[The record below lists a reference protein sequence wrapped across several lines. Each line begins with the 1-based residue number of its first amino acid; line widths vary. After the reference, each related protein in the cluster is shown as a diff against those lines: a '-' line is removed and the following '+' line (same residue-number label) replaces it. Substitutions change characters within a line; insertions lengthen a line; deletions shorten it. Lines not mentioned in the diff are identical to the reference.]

1 MRPHPTRINLRGVLA
16 RVGLGLALASAVGPG
31 LRPVASADRIR
42 VVTSTA
48 ELKAL
53 TQVVGGDRV
62 EVDSLVR
69 GNQNPHDFEVRPS
82 QMVKLR
88 RADLVILNGLDLDSW
103 AEVSIQGA
111 NNPRLIPGGHGR
123 VDASSGIQVLDVP
136 TGKVDRSM
144 GDVHPVGNPHY
155 TLDPG
160 MAPQIT
166 ANIVQGLAR
175 VAPEQR
181 AAFEQGRQAFLA
193 KLEPAMA
200 EWAETMAP
208 FKGTKLV
215 VDHSQWAYFFAR
227 YGLVLAG
234 TVEER
239 PGIPPTPGHLV
250 QLAGHMKAEGVKALL
265 LEPWG
270 DRRLADRLAAETG
283 AKVVV
288 MAPGAGAVKGTDIY
302 LDWVAYNVNA
312 LAQALR

>member
-1 MRPHPTRINLRGVLA
+1 MRRYRDRLPLHAPLLWIVL
-16 RVGLGLALASAVGPG
+16 VLALAWAVGFGVRPG
-31 LRPVASADRIR
+31 AGADRIR

-53 TQVVGGDRV
+53 TQAVAGDRV
-62 EVDSLVR
+62 EVDALVR

-88 RADLVILNGLDLDSW
+88 RAELVVLNGLELDGW
-103 AEVSIQGA
+103 AEISIQGA
-111 NNPRLIPGGHGR
+111 NNPRLIPGGVGR
-123 VDASSGIQVLDVP
+123 VDASVGIPVLEVP
-136 TGKVDRSM
+136 TGKIDRSM
-144 GDVHPVGNPHY
+144 GDVHPAGNPHY

-160 MAPQIT
+160 MAPIIT
-166 ANIVQGLAR
+166 ANIVQGLVR

-181 AAFEQGRQAFLA
+181 AQFEEGRRAFLA

-200 EWAETMAP
+200 EWGRTMAP
-208 FKGTKLV
+208 FQGTKLV

-234 TVEER
+234 TLEER

-250 QLAGHMKAEGVKALL
+250 RLAGLMKAEGVKALI

-270 DRRLADRLAAETG
+270 DRKLADRLASDTG
-283 AKVVV
+283 SKVVA
-288 MAPGAGAVKGTDIY
+288 MAPGAGAVKGTEAY
-302 LDWVAYNVNA
+302 LDWIAYNVNT

>member
-1 MRPHPTRINLRGVLA
+1 MRRLSS
-16 RVGLGLALASAVGPG
+16 GLPLPCALAWLGIGLTLGWAVGPG
-31 LRPVASADRIR
+31 ARPVAGADRIR
-42 VVTSTA
+42 VVTSTT

-53 TQVVGGDRV
+53 TQAVAGDRV

-69 GNQNPHDFEVRPS
+69 GNQNPHDLEVRPS

-88 RADLVILNGLDLDSW
+88 RADLVILNGLDLDGW

-111 NNPRLIPGGHGR
+111 NNPRLIPGGPGR
-123 VDASSGIQVLDVP
+123 IDASADIQVLEVP
-136 TGKVDRSM
+136 TGRVDRSM

-160 MAPQIT
+160 MAPTIT
-166 ANIVQGLAR
+166 ANIVAGLAR

-181 AAFEQGRQAFLA
+181 DAFEQGRQAFLA
-193 KLEPAMA
+193 RLEPAMA
-200 EWAETMAP
+200 AWAQMMAP

-215 VDHSQWAYFFAR
+215 VDHSLWAYFFAR

-250 QLAGHMKAEGVKALL
+250 RLAAHMKAEGVKALI

-270 DRRLADRLAAETG
+270 DRRLADRLGAETG
-283 AKVVV
+283 AKVVPL
-288 MAPGAGAVKGTDIY
+288 APGAGAVRGTDAY
-302 LDWVAYNVNA
+302 LDWVAYNVNT

>member
-1 MRPHPTRINLRGVLA
+1 MRRLLHKLRRHRILA
-16 RVGLGLALASAVGPG
+16 RTVVGLTFGAIFGLGVP
-31 LRPVASADRIR
+31 PVWGADRIH

-53 TQVVGGDRV
+53 TQAVGGDRV
-62 EVDSLVR
+62 EVDALVR

-88 RADLVILNGLDLDSW
+88 RADLVILNGLELDAW

-111 NNPRLIPGGHGR
+111 NNPRLIPGGPGR
-123 VDASSGIQVLDVP
+123 IDASVGIPVLDVP

-155 TLDPG
+155 TVDPG
-160 MAPQIT
+160 MAPIIT
-166 ANIVQGLAR
+166 ANIVQGLTR

-200 EWAETMAP
+200 EWAQTLAP
-208 FKGTKLV
+208 FKGAKVV
-215 VDHSQWAYFFAR
+215 VDHSLWAYFFAR

-234 TVEER
+234 TLEER

-250 QLAGHMKAEGVKALL
+250 RLGTQMKADGVKALI

-270 DRRLADRLAAETG
+270 DRKLADRLAAETG
-283 AKVVV
+283 AKVVL
-288 MAPGAGAVKGTDIY
+288 MAPGAGAVKGTDTY
-302 LDWVAYNVNA
+302 FDWIAYNVNT

>member
-1 MRPHPTRINLRGVLA
+1 MGRRRYRMPVRCTFA
-16 RVGLGLALASAVGPG
+16 WVGLSLGLVWAVSAGARLAAG
-31 LRPVASADRIR
+31 ADRLR

-53 TQVVGGDRV
+53 TQAVAGDRV

-88 RADLVILNGLDLDSW
+88 RADLVVLNGLELDAW

-111 NNPRLIPGGHGR
+111 NNPRLIPGGPGR
-123 VDASSGIQVLDVP
+123 VDASAGIPVLEVP
-136 TGKVDRSM
+136 TGRVDRSM
-144 GDVHPVGNPHY
+144 GDVHPAGNPHY

-160 MAPQIT
+160 MVPTIT

-175 VAPEQR
+175 MAPEQR
-181 AAFEQGRQAFLA
+181 GAFEQGRQTFLA
-193 KLEPAMA
+193 KLESAMA
-200 EWAETMAP
+200 EWAQTMAP

-215 VDHSQWAYFFAR
+215 VDHSLWAYFFAR

-250 QLAGHMKAEGVKALL
+250 RLAALMKAEGVKALI

-270 DRRLADRLAAETG
+270 DRKLADRLASETG
-283 AKVVV
+283 AKVVL
-288 MAPGAGAVKGTDIY
+288 MAPGAGAVKGTDAY

>member
-1 MRPHPTRINLRGVLA
+1 MRRRPSGIALRWTLA
-16 RVGLGLALASAVGPG
+16 SVGLGLALGWIAGPGARPAVG
-31 LRPVASADRIR
+31 ADRIR
-42 VVTSTA
+42 VVTTTA
-48 ELKAL
+48 ELRAL
-53 TQVVGGDRV
+53 TQALAGDRV

-88 RADLVILNGLDLDSW
+88 RADLVILNGLELDGW

-111 NNPRLIPGGHGR
+111 NNPRLIPGGPGR
-123 VDASSGIQVLDVP
+123 VDASAGIQVLEVP
-136 TGKVDRSM
+136 TGRVDRSM
-144 GDVHPVGNPHY
+144 GDVHPAGNPHY

-160 MAPQIT
+160 MVPTIT

-175 VAPEQR
+175 MAPEQR
-181 AAFEQGRQAFLA
+181 GAFEQGRQTFLA
-193 KLEPAMA
+193 KLESAMA
-200 EWAETMAP
+200 EWAQTIAP

-215 VDHSQWAYFFAR
+215 VDHSLWAYFFAR

-250 QLAGHMKAEGVKALL
+250 RLAALMKAEGVKALI

-270 DRRLADRLAAETG
+270 DRKLADRLASETG
-283 AKVVV
+283 AKVVL
-288 MAPGAGAVKGTDIY
+288 MAPGAGAVKGTDAY

>member
-1 MRPHPTRINLRGVLA
+1 MPVRCTFA
-16 RVGLGLALASAVGPG
+16 WVGLSLGLVWAVSAGARLAAG
-31 LRPVASADRIR
+31 ADRLR

-53 TQVVGGDRV
+53 TQAVAGDRV

-88 RADLVILNGLDLDSW
+88 RADLVVLNGLELDAW

-111 NNPRLIPGGHGR
+111 NNPRLIPGGPGR
-123 VDASSGIQVLDVP
+123 VDASAGIPVLEVP
-136 TGKVDRSM
+136 TGRVDRSM
-144 GDVHPVGNPHY
+144 GDVHPAGNPHY

-160 MAPQIT
+160 MVPTIT

-175 VAPEQR
+175 MAPEQR
-181 AAFEQGRQAFLA
+181 GAFEQGRQTFLA
-193 KLEPAMA
+193 KLESAMA
-200 EWAETMAP
+200 EWAQTMAP

-215 VDHSQWAYFFAR
+215 VDHSLWAYFFAR

-250 QLAGHMKAEGVKALL
+250 RLAALMKAEGVKALI

-270 DRRLADRLAAETG
+270 DRKLADRLASETG
-283 AKVVV
+283 AKVVL
-288 MAPGAGAVKGTDIY
+288 MAPGAGAVKGTDAY